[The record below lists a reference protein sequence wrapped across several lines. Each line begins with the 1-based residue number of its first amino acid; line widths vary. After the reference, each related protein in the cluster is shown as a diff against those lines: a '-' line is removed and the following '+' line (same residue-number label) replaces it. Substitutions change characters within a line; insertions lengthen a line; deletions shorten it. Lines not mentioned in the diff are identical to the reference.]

1 MKTSVLNAL
10 AAWSWLLFF
19 SPVAFAGAGTHG
31 TEINTTEVCSVLK
44 SPQAFVNQVI
54 RIRGFVILGEDHM
67 NISDRACPG
76 RGIELV
82 IKSEATLDH
91 KDIHR
96 FYVQMNH
103 QGRKGFATI
112 TGLFQADPDPLTP
125 YVLNIEQVKDV
136 TP

>member
-1 MKTSVLNAL
+1 
-10 AAWSWLLFF
+10 
-19 SPVAFAGAGTHG
+19 
-31 TEINTTEVCSVLK
+31 
-44 SPQAFVNQVI
+44 
-54 RIRGFVILGEDHM
+54 M